1 MRRSRPLRR
10 RKQLLPPPHM
20 AAAGA
25 HRDFI
30 PNRRVTHSRAC
41 ICRPRLRWSLRSQNH
56 GRRSR
61 HRRLSPIAL
70 RRRSGWWGL
79 RDQWPRGQTHQRLL
93 SAVARPQTPPPQTRP
108 PRALARSWR
117 SHPTSLLWSACSRPK
132 PVPGGPTSARSASTL
147 TTSPCRCSSRRR
159 HRASRSPLRR
169 PQHPRY
175 PRLPPRLPPR
185 QLRQHRQ
192 HRPQPH
198 LRNQRHR
205 HQHPRRHHQHQHPRR
220 HRRRRRRRRR
230 RHHHRCRHRHHHP
243 CRRKSSSRL
252 CKPRRHCHWNLALTY
267 LCRQSSPGHFRQPQG
282 SRRPYH

>member
-79 RDQWPRGQTHQRLL
+79 RDQWPRGQTHQWLL

-220 HRRRRRRRRR
+220 HRRRRRRRR
-230 RHHHRCRHRHHHP
+230 HHHRCRHRHHHP

-267 LCRQSSPGHFRQPQG
+267 LCRQSSPGRFRQPQG